1 MNELNN
7 NGFEWLA
14 GYLDGCGR
22 IAIGRSKRDSPAR
35 LDVVSIHREF
45 LQEFIAIAGGTI
57 QLRPSDNRGRRQKL
71 YRWQLCG
78 RPVGILLGNVGPFM
92 RSSQRQRRVAKAIRE
107 CERRYSDSQTQQ
119 ISKNKVTKHDNN
131 EV

>member
-1 MNELNN
+1 MSETNN

-45 LQEFIAIAGGTI
+45 LLEFVAIADGTI

-78 RPVGILLGNVGPFM
+78 KPVATLLESVGPLM
-92 RSSQRQRRVAKAIRE
+92 RNGQRQRRVARAIKE
-107 CERRYSDSQTQQ
+107 CKRRYSNSKTDQTKQR
-119 ISKNKVTKHDNN
+119 
-131 EV
+131 